1 MSISQRKPDMKKSFL
16 TTLIFGLFLC
26 FSAVKCESAVS
37 ADEARAFLNDTG
49 QKLIETLSLSD
60 REEKY
65 EALDELFE
73 TKVDLDYASKF
84 VLGQYY
90 KKLNKTQKSHYQAL
104 FGRYLKSLY
113 KSYPL
118 DFETEGT
125 GFEIKSVQVAEKYTN
140 ALAVVNVPPQFQTEN
155 FQTVLLEF
163 KLTQKNGKIF
173 LVDFKIG
180 ETSMLLTLRGRFLQM
195 IKDDEE
201 EMDWFL
207 EDFEDLVLSNE
218 RNLEQ

>member
-1 MSISQRKPDMKKSFL
+1 MKKSFL
-16 TTLIFGLFLC
+16 ATILLCLGLC

-37 ADEARAFLNDTG
+37 ESQARAFLNDTG
-49 QKLIETLSLSD
+49 QKLIETLGLSD
-60 REEKY
+60 MQEKY
-65 EALDELFE
+65 DALDDLFE

-90 KKLNKTQKSHYQAL
+90 RRLNKTQKKHYRAL
-104 FGRYLKSLY
+104 FERYLKSLY

-118 DFETEGT
+118 SFETEGM
-125 GFEIKSVQVAEKYTN
+125 GFEIKSVQIDDKYAN
-140 ALAVVNVPPQFQTEN
+140 ALAVVDVPPQFQREN

-163 KLTQKNGKIF
+163 KLKEKNGKVF

-180 ETSMLLTLRGRFLQM
+180 ETSMLITLRNRFLQM
-195 IKDDEE
+195 IKNDEE
-201 EMDWFL
+201 EMNWFL

-218 RNLEQ
+218 RNLQQ

>member
-1 MSISQRKPDMKKSFL
+1 MKKSFIATIIL
-16 TTLIFGLFLC
+16 CLGLC
-26 FSAVKCESAVS
+26 FSAVKCESALNES
-37 ADEARAFLNDTG
+37 QARAFLNDTG
-49 QKLIETLSLSD
+49 QKLIKTLSLSD
-60 REEKY
+60 IQEKH
-65 EALDELFE
+65 EALDALFD

-90 KKLNKTQKSHYQAL
+90 KKLNKTQKKLYRTL
-104 FGRYLKSLY
+104 FERYLKSLY

-118 DFETEGT
+118 EFETEDM
-125 GFEIKSVQVAEKYTN
+125 GFEIKNVQIDEKYAN
-140 ALAVVNVPPQFQTEN
+140 AFAVVDVPPQFQTEN

-180 ETSMLLTLRGRFLQM
+180 ETSMLLTLRSRFLQM
-195 IKDDEE
+195 IKNDEE
-201 EMDWFL
+201 EMNWFL